1 MEFVIFLGDNRFA
14 RFQDAQDVE
23 DFERKP
29 KNTKRHVSFKP
40 SGVVGRGG
48 MKNRNFQLAI
58 KARLE
63 DDEEMADFGFSKA
76 NVSWCCLFWGN
87 VHVGEIVLHASSPHQ
102 IPGKVQGERLYLFI

>member
-87 VHVGEIVLHASSPHQ
+87 VHVGEIVLH
-102 IPGKVQGERLYLFI
+102 F